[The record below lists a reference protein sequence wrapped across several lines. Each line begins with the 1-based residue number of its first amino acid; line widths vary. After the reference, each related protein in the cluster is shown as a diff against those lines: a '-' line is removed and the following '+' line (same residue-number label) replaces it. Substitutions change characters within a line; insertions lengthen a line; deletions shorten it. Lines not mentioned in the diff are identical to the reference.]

1 MTDEPRDLV
10 ALVVRARRGGRVT
23 RMTMVDRYD
32 PSTGLTAMSRT
43 TALTTSV
50 TAQLVARGGVKA
62 PGVHPLERVGSDPDA
77 YRFVVEALA
86 ARGVV
91 MRWRDA

>member
-1 MTDEPRDLV
+1 
-10 ALVVRARRGGRVT
+10 
-23 RMTMVDRYD
+23 MTMVDRYD

-50 TAQLVARGGVKA
+50 TAQLVAKGGVKT
-62 PGVHPLERVGSDPDA
+62 PGVHPLERVGSDPAA
-77 YRFVVEALA
+77 YRFLVDGLA

-91 MRWRDA
+91 MRWRDE